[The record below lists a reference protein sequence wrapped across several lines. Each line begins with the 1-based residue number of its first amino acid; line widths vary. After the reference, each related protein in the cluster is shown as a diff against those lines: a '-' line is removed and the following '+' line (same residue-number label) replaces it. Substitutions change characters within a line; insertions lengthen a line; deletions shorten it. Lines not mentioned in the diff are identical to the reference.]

1 MQSID
6 PSMTGGFFLTLDLQ
20 GFGQYWPERA
30 TVWHLWLLDPTH
42 RSVRAIFRSA
52 FLRKYPDSLKLSFT
66 KKSKTGTKGFSAEW
80 CITDH
85 RWTIICID
93 FCLSGCCLQTIW
105 KNCPMSSIPW
115 LRSRICAWLFSL
127 LHSFG
132 RLEFF
137 FFRTRW
143 INRQKKNLPHCAWL
157 VWRVFQPTSVL
168 EALYGRLFLF
178 LFAVQKPGIQ
188 RRESTAAQRLRLSKL
203 AFSPV
208 IACLYKGTC
217 LMVFPVSGCVF

>member
-1 MQSID
+1 MASFLHLICRDLANIGLKELPSDIFDSLTLLTDLCVLYSEAPFFENILIVWSFLLPKNQRLAQKAFQLNDVLRTIDGRLFVLIFACQVAVCKQSERTARCLRFLD
-6 PSMTGGFFLTLDLQ
+6 CAPEFVRDFFLCC
-20 GFGQYWPERA
+20 
-30 TVWHLWLLDPTH
+30 TVLVVW
-42 RSVRAIFRSA
+42 S
-52 FLRKYPDSLKLSFT
+52 
-66 KKSKTGTKGFSAEW
+66 
-80 CITDH
+80 
-85 RWTIICID
+85 
-93 FCLSGCCLQTIW
+93 
-105 KNCPMSSIPW
+105 
-115 LRSRICAWLFSL
+115 
-127 LHSFG
+127 
-132 RLEFF
+132 F